1 MVLKVGLDPITL
13 KAQLLL
19 KWLAEVVIIT
29 ELRKGEG
36 GGQGFSM
43 FNLKLEA
50 VLNLPMKTS
59 FGLRY
64 VEMVKDEK
72 YPCFIT
78 FLICKGTNYSK
89 MHGHALPTWG
99 FL

>member
-36 GGQGFSM
+36 GGAR
-43 FNLKLEA
+43 L
-50 VLNLPMKTS
+50 LNVQPQ
-59 FGLRY
+59 
-64 VEMVKDEK
+64 
-72 YPCFIT
+72 
-78 FLICKGTNYSK
+78 
-89 MHGHALPTWG
+89 A
-99 FL
+99 